1 MDDCITSTILTL
13 TQGLYDREADARNWN
28 TSPYICICLNSN
40 KIQIVQVSYLHS
52 VDILNLLRLKLN

>member
-1 MDDCITSTILTL
+1 MNFD
-13 TQGLYDREADARNWN
+13 
-28 TSPYICICLNSN
+28 SN